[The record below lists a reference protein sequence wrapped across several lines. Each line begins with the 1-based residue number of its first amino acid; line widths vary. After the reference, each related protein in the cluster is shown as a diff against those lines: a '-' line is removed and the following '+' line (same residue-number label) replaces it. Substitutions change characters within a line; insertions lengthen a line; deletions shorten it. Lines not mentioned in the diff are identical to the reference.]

1 MKPPKKILNQ
11 AEFPGVPLDAK
22 GGPGMPKTDAP
33 AEMKKKAK
41 PMRPLMKHKVK
52 MNPSKMMKPMPQP
65 MMNPVMNK

>member
-33 AEMKKKAK
+33 AEMKKKLEKLLIA
-41 PMRPLMKHKVK
+41 VAE
-52 MNPSKMMKPMPQP
+52 
-65 MMNPVMNK
+65 